1 LTGLKDMDFSIQDKA
16 SGKWRSVVSSSF
28 ILLSRGML
36 GLDLFTRGGN
46 FGSLM
51 KLKLWKPCYFYILQS
66 LRHGEEASG
75 DDKERNMLLLVVLWY
90 ETSLYASFTCFDLR
104 LRKSIALL

>member
-1 LTGLKDMDFSIQDKA
+1 M
-16 SGKWRSVVSSSF
+16 RSVISSSF

-51 KLKLWKPCYFYILQS
+51 KLELRKPCYFYILRS

-75 DDKERNMLLLVVLWY
+75 DDKEKNISLLVVL
-90 ETSLYASFTCFDLR
+90 
-104 LRKSIALL
+104 